1 MTVRESKCGCSW
13 TERSCDGKYEKF
25 MQMCMYELSAWQPLS
40 IHAFCKLPLRSR
52 GHFCSKSTVQML
64 TFVLVSWAHAI
75 LKISA
80 DHSSLIPYDLVPFQ
94 KVAHC
99 STSFSNNIISFSQLQ
114 MITGNTY
121 KRVNK
126 ATEKIIGSL

>member
-1 MTVRESKCGCSW
+1 
-13 TERSCDGKYEKF
+13 
-25 MQMCMYELSAWQPLS
+25 
-40 IHAFCKLPLRSR
+40 
-52 GHFCSKSTVQML
+52 ML
-64 TFVLVSWAHAI
+64 TFVLVSRAHAI

-99 STSFSNNIISFSQLQ
+99 STSFSNNVISFSQPQ